1 MVSKDPGARGSAA
14 PADPAGP
21 TGQLATWLA
30 RTTLADIPAE
40 VRSRARYLLL
50 DGVGCLLV
58 GAQLP
63 WSRTGVEAVTALDGE
78 GTSMIAGWD
87 KTTSAPSAAM
97 LNSSFIQGFELDDY
111 FPPAPLHAN
120 SIVLPAL
127 MAAAGQKPGTTGA
140 QFLLGAILGYEVGPR
155 VGLALHGG
163 QMLSRGWHSGAV
175 FGPPAAAAAAGSL
188 YELTAAGFE
197 DALGIA
203 ATQSC
208 GLMSAQFESM
218 VKRMQHGFAARN
230 GLYAAALACRG
241 YVGIKRVFERDYGG
255 FLSVF
260 GEGHDPD
267 PDQIAAG
274 LGTRWDTAR
283 YGIKPY
289 AAMGG
294 LHAAI
299 DAVLAMQAQAPIN
312 PAQVSRI
319 RVDVSHPVYQHGG
332 FDIARPIEPI
342 TAQMSLKYTVPVVI
356 LDAAALISQYRPD
369 RINDDDVLGPDRQD
383 RSDPRP
389 RIRPRPGRRLQNPG
403 MHHRARRQHARAD
416 HHAPARRARE
426 PSHRRRDRRQVPHAH
441 RAHHRL
447 RPARRDTGHRAR
459 HREQPR
465 QPAPAHD
472 TPRGTR
478 LRCPRVARTPLHHA
492 RVAGQD
498 AAGAVERDEGADG
511 GGGLVLAVRD
521 VAGVKP
527 VGR

>member
-1 MVSKDPGARGSAA
+1 MVSKDPGARGCAA

-30 RTTLADIPAE
+30 CTTLADIPAE
-40 VRSRARYLLL
+40 VRSRARYMLL

-78 GTSMIAGWD
+78 GTSMIAGWG
-87 KTTSAPSAAM
+87 KTTSAPTAAM

-127 MAAAGQKPGTTGA
+127 MAVAGQKPGTTGA

-155 VGLALHGG
+155 VGLALHGA
-163 QMLSRGWHSGAV
+163 QMLSRGWHSGVV

-188 YELTAAGFE
+188 YGLTAAGFE

-230 GLYAAALACRG
+230 GLYAAALASGG

-267 PDQIAAG
+267 PAQIAAG
-274 LGTRWDTAR
+274 LGTRWDTMR

-299 DAVLAMQAQAPIN
+299 DAVLAMQAQATIN

-319 RVDVSHPVYQHGG
+319 RVDVSQPVYQHGG
-332 FDIARPIEPI
+332 FDITRPIEPI

-356 LDAAALISQYRPD
+356 LDDAALISQYRPD
-369 RINDDDVLGPDRQD
+369 RINRDDVWDLIAKTDVTHDPAFDDGPDDGYRTRVCITAHDGSTREQIIT
-383 RSDPRP
+383 RP
-389 RIRPRPGRRLQNPG
+389 RGGLGNPLTDDEIVAKYRMLTEHIIDSGRRDAIQDTVLGIENNPG
-403 MHHRARRQHARAD
+403 
-416 HHAPARRARE
+416 
-426 PSHRRRDRRQVPHAH
+426 S
-441 RAHHRL
+441 
-447 RPARRDTGHRAR
+447 
-459 HREQPR
+459 PR
-465 QPAPAHD
+465 QLMTLLAAP
-472 TPRGTR
+472 
-478 LRCPRVARTPLHHA
+478 VS
-492 RVAGQD
+492 D
-498 AAGAVERDEGADG
+498 A
-511 GGGLVLAVRD
+511 LA
-521 VAGVKP
+521 
-527 VGR
+527 

>member
-1 MVSKDPGARGSAA
+1 MVANGPGARGSAE
-14 PADPAGP
+14 PSDPAGP

-78 GTSMIAGWD
+78 GASMIAGWG

-127 MAAAGQKPGTTGA
+127 MAAAGQKPDTTGA

-155 VGLALHGG
+155 VGLALHGP
-163 QMLSRGWHSGAV
+163 QMLSRGWHSGVV

-188 YELTAAGFE
+188 YGLTAAGFE

-230 GLYAAALACRG
+230 GLYAAALASGG
-241 YVGIKRVFERDYGG
+241 YVGIKRVFERGYGG

-267 PDQIAAG
+267 PDQIAAWGAPRDTLGHRALRHQALRRNGRPARGHRRRPGPAGASTRQPGPGQPHPRRCQPAG
-274 LGTRWDTAR
+274 L
-283 YGIKPY
+283 
-289 AAMGG
+289 
-294 LHAAI
+294 
-299 DAVLAMQAQAPIN
+299 
-312 PAQVSRI
+312 PAWRI
-319 RVDVSHPVYQHGG
+319 RHHPAHRT
-332 FDIARPIEPI
+332 DHSPDEP
-342 TAQMSLKYTVPVVI
+342 QV
-356 LDAAALISQYRPD
+356 
-369 RINDDDVLGPDRQD
+369 
-383 RSDPRP
+383 
-389 RIRPRPGRRLQNPG
+389 
-403 MHHRARRQHARAD
+403 HRARRH
-416 HHAPARRARE
+416 P
-426 PSHRRRDRRQVPHAH
+426 RRRRPHQPVPA
-441 RAHHRL
+441 
-447 RPARRDTGHRAR
+447 
-459 HREQPR
+459 
-465 QPAPAHD
+465 
-472 TPRGTR
+472 
-478 LRCPRVARTPLHHA
+478 
-492 RVAGQD
+492 
-498 AAGAVERDEGADG
+498 
-511 GGGLVLAVRD
+511 
-521 VAGVKP
+521 
-527 VGR
+527 